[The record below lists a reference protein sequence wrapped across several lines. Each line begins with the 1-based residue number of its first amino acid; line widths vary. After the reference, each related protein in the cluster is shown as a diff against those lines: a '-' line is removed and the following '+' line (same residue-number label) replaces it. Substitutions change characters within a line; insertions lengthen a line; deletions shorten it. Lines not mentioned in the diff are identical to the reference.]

1 MEEPRTGSTPPRASP
16 PPEELVR
23 RRRVR
28 CGHIWIDAL
37 TFAEA
42 IDEIERLVDAGGGG
56 AVFTPNVDHV
66 VQVET
71 NLAFRAAY
79 QDVKLSL
86 VDGQPLIWAS
96 HLLGSPLPEK
106 ISGSDLVLP
115 LMRRAHERRW
125 RVYLLGGPPGVGAL
139 AAQAI
144 NTHFEV
150 NIVGIDAPRVAADG
164 RAVDEKAVLER
175 VEVARPHIV
184 LVAFG
189 APKQELFIHGVA
201 ARLRPAVAL
210 GIGAGLDFLAGRV
223 RRSPRW
229 MSRAGLEWVY
239 RLAQEPRRLARRYL
253 IEDPKFAAVVW
264 RELWV
269 PKSQRVEL
277 GSAVAGH
284 APGRT
289 FE

>member
-1 MEEPRTGSTPPRASP
+1 
-16 PPEELVR
+16 
-23 RRRVR
+23 
-28 CGHIWIDAL
+28 L

-42 IDEIERLVDAGGGG
+42 IDEIQRLVEAGSGG

-71 NLAFRAAY
+71 NLALRAAY
-79 QDVKLSL
+79 KEVKLSL

-96 HLLGSPLPEK
+96 RLLGSPLPEK
-106 ISGSDLVLP
+106 ISGSDLVMP
-115 LMRRAHERRW
+115 LMRRAHEQGW

-144 NTHFEV
+144 QTHFAV
-150 NIVGIDAPRVAADG
+150 NIVGIDAPRVAPDG
-164 RAVDEKAVLER
+164 VAVDEAAVLAR
-175 VEVARPHIV
+175 VEAAHPHIV

-223 RRSPRW
+223 RRAPRW
-229 MSRAGLEWVY
+229 MSRAGLEWLY

-253 IEDPKFAAVVW
+253 IEDPKFVAVVW
-264 RELWV
+264 RELFV
-269 PKSQRVEL
+269 PKSQRIEL
-277 GSAVAGH
+277 LSAVAGD
-284 APGRT
+284 ASRGT
-289 FE
+289 IE